1 MVYRFRPNGMD
12 PDSAIFDLL
21 FLEELAPG
29 QERPEAPE
37 PYKIDIGTSYE
48 TVPGIGPFLG
58 HVYDQDTGNLEM
70 QQKGFKAARK
80 KAQTLGNYQEIR
92 VRRLHKTLDT
102 YLNA

>member
-1 MVYRFRPNGMD
+1 
-12 PDSAIFDLL
+12 
-21 FLEELAPG
+21 
-29 QERPEAPE
+29 
-37 PYKIDIGTSYE
+37 
-48 TVPGIGPFLG
+48 
-58 HVYDQDTGNLEM
+58 M